1 MKLIF
6 VVSLFISFNISL
18 QWTCTDSEWICDTI
32 VAAGELADEKERY
45 AALEELRQRLENDT
59 EIAIELDNL
68 LPIVDKWAN
77 GLEKYWSNETDQL
90 TGLLEKTI
98 TNMYPSSSFHFK
110 ERMGTLGDGSCF

>member
-1 MKLIF
+1 MKIILLRAILTF
-6 VVSLFISFNISL
+6 EWEYWGSICLYIDFALLCKIDIEFHGFFPIH
-18 QWTCTDSEWICDTI
+18 TDSEWICDTI

-68 LPIVDKWAN
+68 LPIVDKCAN

-90 TGLLEKTI
+90 TGLLEKT
-98 TNMYPSSSFHFK
+98 NM
-110 ERMGTLGDGSCF
+110 